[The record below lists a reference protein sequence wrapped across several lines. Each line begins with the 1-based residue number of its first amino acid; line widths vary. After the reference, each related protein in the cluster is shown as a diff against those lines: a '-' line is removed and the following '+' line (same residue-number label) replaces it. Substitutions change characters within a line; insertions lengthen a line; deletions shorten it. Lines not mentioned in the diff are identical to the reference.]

1 MTAGEKPSTLINSSF
16 EVVLDD
22 AFERLRD
29 WKVRHSIRRIGKLEA
44 VLLELETELDDFL
57 LGRERGGP
65 A

>member
-1 MTAGEKPSTLINSSF
+1 MTAGEKPFTLIDSSF

-22 AFERLRD
+22 AFDRIRD
-29 WKVRHSIRRIGKLEA
+29 WKVRHSIRRIGELEA

-57 LGRERGGP
+57 LNRDRGGP